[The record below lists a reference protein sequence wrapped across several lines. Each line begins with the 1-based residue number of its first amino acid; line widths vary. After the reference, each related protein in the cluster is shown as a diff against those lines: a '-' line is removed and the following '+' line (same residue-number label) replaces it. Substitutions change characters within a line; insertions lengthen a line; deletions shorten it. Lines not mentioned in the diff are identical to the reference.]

1 MTPNAPPTARCPLC
15 ASDDLRSSV
24 HRDALPVMQNVVFAD
39 RAEALAAPRA
49 DLTLCTCARCGFS
62 FNGRFDPARM
72 VYDARYDNDV
82 PSAAF
87 ERYYREI
94 AADLAAR
101 HGLSRGVVCDVGCGK
116 GRFLDLFCETVPGI
130 EGLGIDP
137 SCAPRAATPE
147 RPVTLVSD
155 VFRPAHVAVVPE
167 LVVCR
172 HTLEHIP
179 APLPFLRS
187 IHEALA
193 GAPDAPLFFEVP
205 DLDWILDRGAFWD
218 FCYEHCNYFT
228 AQSLAYALS
237 AAGFAVDEVRHAFG
251 GQYLHAHARRAAPST
266 PSVDAASAVAR
277 AARYA
282 ADERARID
290 DARARC
296 AAASQHARSALWGM
310 ATKGVLFANL
320 VDPEGTLLAG
330 GVDINVKKQSRFT
343 PVTAHGIHEPAWLR
357 TLGPAPTVFVMNPN
371 YLDEIRAQC
380 VAMGVDAQFVSV

>member
-1 MTPNAPPTARCPLC
+1 
-15 ASDDLRSSV
+15 
-24 HRDALPVMQNVVFAD
+24 MQNVVFSTRD
-39 RAEALAAPRA
+39 EALSATRAPFELA
-49 DLTLCTCARCGFS
+49 TCPRCGFS
-62 FNGRFDPARM
+62 FNARFDPALM

-94 AADLAAR
+94 ARDLAAR
-101 HGLSRGVVCDVGCGK
+101 HGITRGFVCDVGCGK
-116 GRFLDLFCETVPGI
+116 GRFLDVFTEAVEGV

-137 SCAPRAATPE
+137 SCAPRSSTSA

-155 VFRPAHVAVVPE
+155 VFRPEHVVVAPR

-179 APLPFLRS
+179 DPVPFLRS
-187 IHEALA
+187 IHAALA

-237 AAGFAVDEVRHAFG
+237 AAGFTVDEVSNAFG
-251 GQYLHAHARRAAPST
+251 GQYLHAHCRRGAPST
-266 PSVDAASAVAR
+266 PAVDGAAAVSR
-277 AARYA
+277 CQRYA

-290 DARARC
+290 GARDEA
-296 AAASQHARSALWGM
+296 ARSARSSSCALWGM

-320 VDPEGTLLAG
+320 VDPDGALLSG
-330 GVDINVKKQSRFT
+330 GVDINVKKQGRYT
-343 PVTAHGIHEPAWLR
+343 PVTAHAIRDPSWLA
-357 TLGPAPTVFVMNPN
+357 TLGASPTVFVMNPN
-371 YLDEIRAQC
+371 YADEIRAQC
-380 VAMGVDAQFVSV
+380 EALGLSPRFIAV